1 LRRFDSS
8 QGHQYIEVTML
19 HQDWMQVA
27 LRQAQMAFE
36 QGEVPIGA
44 VIVHNGQVIASA
56 HNQREQENDPT
67 AHAEVLVIQRAAKVL
82 GSWRLTDATLYVT
95 LEPCPMCA
103 GAIMQSRIKQLVYGA
118 MDLKGGATGSVVNV
132 LDYKLWNHRVD
143 VVAGVLEDECKDIL
157 KLFFKRLR

>member
-1 LRRFDSS
+1 
-8 QGHQYIEVTML
+8 ML
-19 HQDWMQVA
+19 HQDWMHVA

-44 VIVHNGQVIASA
+44 VIVLNGQVIASA
-56 HNQREQENDPT
+56 HNEREQKNDPT

-82 GSWRLTDATLYVT
+82 ESWRLTDATLYVT

-118 MDLKGGATGSVVNV
+118 MDLKGGATGSVMNV
-132 LDYKLWNHRVD
+132 LDYTLWNHRVD
-143 VVAGVLEDECKDIL
+143 VVAGVLEDECSDIL
-157 KLFFKRLR
+157 KSFFKRLR

>member
-1 LRRFDSS
+1 
-8 QGHQYIEVTML
+8 ML

-27 LRQAQMAFE
+27 LREAQIAFE

-56 HNQREQENDPT
+56 HNEREQNNDPT
-67 AHAEVLVIQRAAKVL
+67 AHAEVLVIQRAAKTL

-103 GAIMQSRIKQLVYGA
+103 GAIMQSRLKQLVYGA
-118 MDLKGGATGSVVNV
+118 MDLKGGATGSVMNV
-132 LDYKLWNHRVD
+132 LDYTLWNHRVD
-143 VVAGVLEDECKDIL
+143 VVAGVLEDECSNIL

>member
-1 LRRFDSS
+1 
-8 QGHQYIEVTML
+8 ML

>member
-1 LRRFDSS
+1 
-8 QGHQYIEVTML
+8 ML
-19 HQDWMQVA
+19 HQDWMQIA

-44 VIVHNGQVIASA
+44 VIVLDGQVIASA
-56 HNQREQENDPT
+56 HNEREQGNDPT
-67 AHAEVLVIQRAAKVL
+67 AHAEILAIQRAAKVL
-82 GSWRLTDATLYVT
+82 GQWRLTDATLYVT

-118 MDLKGGATGSVVNV
+118 MDLKGGATGSVMNV
-132 LDYKLWNHRVD
+132 LDYTLWNHRVD

-157 KLFFKRLR
+157 KLFFKKLR

>member
-1 LRRFDSS
+1 
-8 QGHQYIEVTML
+8 ML
-19 HQDWMQVA
+19 HQDWMRMA
-27 LRQAQMAFE
+27 LEQAQMAFE

-44 VIVHNGQVIASA
+44 LVVHNGQPIALA
-56 HNQREQENDPT
+56 HNEREQKNDPT

-118 MDLKGGATGSVVNV
+118 MDLKGGATGSVMNV
-132 LDYKLWNHRVD
+132 LDYTLWNHRVD
-143 VVAGVLEDECKDIL
+143 VVAGVLEEECVDIL
-157 KLFFKRLR
+157 KSFFRRLR

>member
-1 LRRFDSS
+1 
-8 QGHQYIEVTML
+8 ML

-27 LRQAQMAFE
+27 LREAQIAFE

-56 HNQREQENDPT
+56 HNEREQNNDPT
-67 AHAEVLVIQRAAKVL
+67 AHAEVLVIQRAAKTL

-103 GAIMQSRIKQLVYGA
+103 GAIMQSRLKQLVYGA
-118 MDLKGGATGSVVNV
+118 MDLKGGATGSVMNV
-132 LDYKLWNHRVD
+132 LDYTLWNHRVD
-143 VVAGVLEDECKDIL
+143 VVAGVLEDECSNIL
-157 KLFFKRLR
+157 KLFF

>member
-1 LRRFDSS
+1 
-8 QGHQYIEVTML
+8 ML
-19 HQDWMQVA
+19 HQDWMHLA

-56 HNQREQENDPT
+56 HNEREQKNDPT
-67 AHAEVLVIQRAAKVL
+67 AHAEVLAIQRAAKAL

-118 MDLKGGATGSVVNV
+118 MDFKGGATGSVMNV
-132 LDYKLWNHRVD
+132 LDYTLWNHRVD

>member
-1 LRRFDSS
+1 
-8 QGHQYIEVTML
+8 ML
-19 HQDWMQVA
+19 HQDWMQIA
-27 LRQAQMAFE
+27 LREAQMAFE

-44 VIVHNGQVIASA
+44 VIVHDGQMIASA
-56 HNQREQENDPT
+56 HNEREQNNDPT
-67 AHAEVLVIQRAAKVL
+67 AHAEILVIQRAAKAL

-103 GAIMQSRIKQLVYGA
+103 GAIMQSRLKQLVYGA
-118 MDLKGGATGSVVNV
+118 MDIKGGATGSVMNV
-132 LDYKLWNHRVD
+132 LDYTLWNHRVD